1 MTKIQTALG
10 PVDASTLGVTL
21 SHEHVLVDMG
31 EDMRHYPWLYD
42 IEASRAL
49 AIREVQE
56 AKAGGIDTLIDL
68 TTPDLGRN
76 VEYVRSVA
84 EATGMNIVVATGI
97 WRDIPRSFWARN
109 IDRIADIFVR
119 EIEVGIGDTGI
130 KAGVIKVAN
139 DAEGVTPEGERIL
152 RGAAR
157 ASKRTGCPIST
168 HHAAPERVGARQVEI
183 FAEEGVPMHQVCI
196 GHSADTT
203 DVDYLESL
211 LKAGVYLSM
220 DRYPGGDPRPDW
232 RQRNATVKAL
242 IDRGWAHRLMLG
254 HDHAPFP
261 VTAFA
266 AAKGAPA
273 GTEPTR
279 YLFVTTTAIPAL
291 MEVGVPQPAIDLMM
305 RDVPRRFLSGEPAGD
320 QAV

>member
-1 MTKIQTALG
+1 MTQIQTVLG
-10 PVDASTLGVTL
+10 PIDAEDLGVTL

-42 IEASRAL
+42 IEATRTQ
-49 AIREVQE
+49 AIREVRE

-84 EATGMNIVVATGI
+84 EATGMHIVVATGI

-119 EIEVGIGDTGI
+119 EIEVGIGDTNI
-130 KAGVIKVAN
+130 KASVIKVAN
-139 DAEGVTPEGERIL
+139 DAEGVTPEGERVL

-168 HHAAPERVGARQVEI
+168 HHAAPERVGTRQIEI
-183 FAEEGVPMHQVCI
+183 FREEGVPMQQVCI

-211 LKAGVYLSM
+211 LKEGVYMSM
-220 DRYPGGDPRPDW
+220 DRYPGAEPRPDW

-242 IDRGWAHRLMLG
+242 IDRGWAYRLMLG

-261 VTAFA
+261 ITAYA
-266 AAKGAPA
+266 SAKGVQP
-273 GTEPTR
+273 GDEPTR
-279 YLFVTTTAIPAL
+279 YLFVTNTAIPAL
-291 MEVGVPQPAIDLMM
+291 IADGVPQSTVDTMM
-305 RDVPRRFLSGEPAGD
+305 RDVPRRFLTGEAR
-320 QAV
+320 Q